1 MKPTTPEN
9 YATEKPEDFVDF
21 GDAQPAAGTSILGS
35 LEAHQTASPCSVSEH
50 QGNLPPISP
59 NTAMALA
66 IKVERA
72 TDLYV
77 SSRRGVIKSRLICAD
92 ILIND
97 SDTPE
102 FVALVNERNPAGEHA
117 ATNIIALCSGKDGI
131 GRTRRLINARF
142 LEWVRNLSGGDGTPE
157 NFETPTW
164 VEAMVDHV
172 IAQGGIDECAQKY
185 AEWEHKVPGHL
196 GYEPK
201 PAPGET
207 PRNKGGRP
215 RSKRPAKSAAALAE
229 EAGVMIHP
237 DDLASLQEPGKGVLT
252 ASPEPEDEVPLDD
265 LVADMVANLK
275 PYRAFTTQ
283 NAGAPFPPKLGVC
296 IVRWDEFAD
305 KWFLYGASTDEALIR
320 ATLRSL

>member
-1 MKPTTPEN
+1 MTKESKNKTQHKRDFTSIISRTLDFSSVSCMLLTIGTPPFAKEKTVKPTTLEQS
-9 YATEKPEDFVDF
+9 TLEKPEGLVDF
-21 GDAQPAAGTSILGS
+21 GDAGMLRPVAGTSILGP
-35 LEAHQTASPCSVSEH
+35 LEAHQTASPGSVSEH

-66 IKVERA
+66 IKVEKA

-97 SDTPE
+97 SGKPE
-102 FVALVNERNPAGEHA
+102 FLALVNERNPAGEHA

-131 GRTRRLINARF
+131 GRTRRYVNGCF

-172 IAQGGIDECAQKY
+172 IAQGGIDACAQTY

-207 PRNKGGRP
+207 PRNRGGRP
-215 RSKRPAKSAAALAE
+215 RSKRAVKSAAALVE
-229 EAGVMIHP
+229 EAGVIIHP
-237 DDLASLQEPGKGVLT
+237 EDLATIEET
-252 ASPEPEDEVPLDD
+252 EEPEDEVPLDD
-265 LVADMVANLK
+265 
-275 PYRAFTTQ
+275 
-283 NAGAPFPPKLGVC
+283 
-296 IVRWDEFAD
+296 
-305 KWFLYGASTDEALIR
+305 
-320 ATLRSL
+320 

>member
-1 MKPTTPEN
+1 VKPTTLEN
-9 YATEKPEDFVDF
+9 YATEKPEDFVGF

-35 LEAHQTASPCSVSEH
+35 LEADQTASPSSVSEH
-50 QGNLPPISP
+50 QGNLPPIYP

-66 IKVERA
+66 IKVEKA

-77 SSRRGVIKSRLICAD
+77 SSRREVIRSRLICAD

-142 LEWVRNLSGGDGTPE
+142 LEWVRNLSSGDGTPE

-237 DDLASLQEPGKGVLT
+237 DDFATLD
-252 ASPEPEDEVPLDD
+252 EPEDEVPLDD

-275 PYRAFTTQ
+275 PYRTFAKQ
-283 NAGAPFPPKLGVC
+283 NAAAPRPPKLGVC
-296 IVRWDEFAD
+296 IVRWDEFSD

-320 ATLRSL
+320 AALRSL